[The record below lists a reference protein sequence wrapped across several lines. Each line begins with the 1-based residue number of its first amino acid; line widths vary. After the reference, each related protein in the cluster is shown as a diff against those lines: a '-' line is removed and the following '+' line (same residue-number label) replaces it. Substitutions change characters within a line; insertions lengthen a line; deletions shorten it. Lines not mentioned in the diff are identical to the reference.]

1 MLKTAQLKEAA
12 SPVMRT
18 ALANVASFEEDGKLL
33 AMAREIAMDILPI
46 ETIIA
51 NYGMTAHRFAVVRE
65 LPRFQQYVE
74 HEILVW
80 GTSLNAS
87 QRVKV
92 KSISLIEEWLVHLN
106 SEMHAAT
113 STLASKVEAG
123 KLVARLAGL
132 GLNVAEAA
140 GQSEQ
145 FSVTINMG
153 DDRQVKIGRVITA
166 AQTGKDEYG
175 TPLDEDGYS
184 YSAKGGSY
192 SDKGGSEGTRGG
204 NLHERMGRERA
215 SPDPWA
221 STGDKWASVID
232 NNELG

>member
-51 NYGMTAHRFAVVRE
+51 NYGMSAHRFAVVRE

-153 DDRQVKIGRVITA
+153 DARDPSSKVVKIGRVVAA
-166 AQTGKDEYG
+166 AQAGNFGHGKDEYG
-175 TPLDEDGYS
+175 TPLDDDGYS
-184 YSAKGGSY
+184 RSYSAV
-192 SDKGGSEGTRGG
+192 
-204 NLHERMGRERA
+204 
-215 SPDPWA
+215 
-221 STGDKWASVID
+221 GDKWASIID